1 MGKFEC
7 EMNENEKH
15 LKITQA
21 TLFEKN
27 LKNLTFFESFR
38 EDRVVAP
45 QFFLQF
51 LSTI

>member
-7 EMNENEKH
+7 EMSENEKH

-21 TLFEKN
+21 TLFE
-27 LKNLTFFESFR
+27 KNLTFFESFR

>member
-7 EMNENEKH
+7 EMSENEKH